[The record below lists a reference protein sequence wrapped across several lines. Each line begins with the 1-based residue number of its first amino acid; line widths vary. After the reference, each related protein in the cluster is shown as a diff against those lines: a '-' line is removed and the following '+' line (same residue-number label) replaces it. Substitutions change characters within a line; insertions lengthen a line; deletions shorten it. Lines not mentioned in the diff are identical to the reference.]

1 MSFLSSIPSWGL
13 DFVAN
18 NLELFI
24 GYAICV
30 LFPIPWLNRFIIDGW
45 AKLLSRSSTTPT
57 N

>member
-1 MSFLSSIPSWGL
+1 MSIFSSFPSWVM

-18 NLELFI
+18 NLELFL

-30 LFPIPWLNRFIIDGW
+30 VFPIPWLNRFILDGW
-45 AKLLSRSSTTPT
+45 AKLLSKQSTTPT